1 MNRPDLHKLSDRRA
15 PALHRTLPTWSRERQ
30 ADGSVQWR
38 IYAPS
43 RFGGALYAVRTF
55 AADTPRS
62 TVAAALRFHRRII
75 WGRSADAP
83 SPVAVPAPSAAPS
96 SDVQLD
102 LFGVAA

>member
-1 MNRPDLHKLSDRRA
+1 MTRPGLHQLVDRRP
-15 PALHRTLPTWSRERQ
+15 PALHRTLPTWVRERQ

-55 AADTPRS
+55 AADTPRA

-75 WGRSADAP
+75 WGRSAEVPPPAAAP
-83 SPVAVPAPSAAPS
+83 PAPVAPS
-96 SDVQLD
+96 SDAQLD